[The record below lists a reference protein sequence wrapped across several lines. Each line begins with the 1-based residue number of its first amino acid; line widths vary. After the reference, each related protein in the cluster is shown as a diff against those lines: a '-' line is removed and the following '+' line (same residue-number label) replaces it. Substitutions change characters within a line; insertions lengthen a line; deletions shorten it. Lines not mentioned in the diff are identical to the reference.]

1 MPIAITILPQFGSSP
16 AIAVFTKGEFATE
29 KAIFFA
35 SISFLHLLTFI
46 VTNFVATPSVKND
59 SQQLHGVK
67 RIAQGTIALAA
78 GDLSAGDTVM
88 LAPVPTNAS
97 ISSIKLFNDDLD
109 SGTTMTTDV
118 GLYTTAI
125 AAVDDDAYASAITD
139 LRGAVTTGTEVAFE
153 ARDINKCGQKV
164 WEDAGQSSDPGGYYY
179 IGLTFD
185 AAGDTAG
192 DLSFVIEYTVD

>member
-1 MPIAITILPQFGSSP
+1 MANVNTD
-16 AIAVFTKGEFATE
+16 
-29 KAIFFA
+29 
-35 SISFLHLLTFI
+35 I

-109 SGTTMTTDV
+109 SGTTNTVDV
-118 GLYTTAI
+118 GLYSTAI
-125 AAVDDDAYASAITD
+125 AAVDDDAYAAASQV
-139 LRGAVTTGTEVAFE
+139 LRTASTTGNEMAFL
-153 ARDINKCGQKV
+153 ARNINKCGQKV

-179 IGLTFD
+179 VALTFD